1 MIEDHV
7 VYETFSSFSTLSI
20 FIDIVG
26 YHMHRD
32 VCTVVVLLVIAGC
45 ILSGCLSPEESSPG
59 ESPRLQLLTEEFPPY
74 NFVGPEGTI
83 TGSSSDVVREIVA
96 RLGEDAEIELVAW
109 GDGYNRTLTTPDT
122 ALYSTARTT
131 ERENLF
137 RWVGPIGSY
146 DMTFYARNDSGISLS
161 SLEEAK
167 KAGTIAVVRDDARHQ
182 YLVARNVSMIA
193 LYPDDE
199 SCVRALISGE
209 CQLWLGSAVTASG
222 TIAQA
227 GYRPEDV
234 RPLYQVQTSELYI
247 AFNNQ
252 TSPEIVAAW
261 QDALDAMKK
270 DGTYRAILA
279 RYGLAG
285 PSAAGAPAVSGAP
298 GISIGDAPTVL
309 MALADSR
316 LSGIATSLEVLAMT
330 SDAKSGDWEQIRPL
344 LIVLEQRSIPARFWY
359 SLPDGSYYT
368 TVDNLTTANLASRP
382 YFPGVLAGNTS
393 LGYVVVS
400 HSTGRTTGIIA
411 VPIFDEKN
419 TVTGVLGASVYLDS
433 LSADLSRDLPLPGT
447 MYFVALDRD
456 GLTALHSRI
465 EQIGRQS
472 TVQGTPGEIEAVR
485 AIMATEEGRVT
496 FTSEGVQQTVIFRT
510 SPLTGWKY
518 GIGVEG

>member
-1 MIEDHV
+1 
-7 VYETFSSFSTLSI
+7 
-20 FIDIVG
+20 
-26 YHMHRD
+26 MHRD
-32 VCTVVVLLVIAGC
+32 FCIVVAFLVLAGC

-74 NFVGPEGTI
+74 NFAGPDGTI
-83 TGSSSDVVREIVA
+83 TGSSTDVVREIAA
-96 RLGEDAEIELVAW
+96 RLGADAGIDLGAW
-109 GDGYNRTLTTPDT
+109 ADGYNRTLATPDT

-146 DMTFYARNDSGISLS
+146 DMTFFARNDSGISLS

-182 YLVARNVSMIA
+182 YLVARNVSNLA

-199 SCVRALISGE
+199 SCVRALMPGE
-209 CQLWLGSAVTASG
+209 CQLWLGSAVTASR
-222 TIAQA
+222 TIALA
-227 GYRPEDV
+227 GYRPDDV
-234 RPLYQVQTSELYI
+234 RPLYTVQTSELYI

-252 TSPEIVAAW
+252 TSVETVAAW
-261 QDALDAMKK
+261 QNALDAMKR
-270 DGTYRAILA
+270 DGTYQAILEQ
-279 RYGLAG
+279 YGLAV
-285 PSAAGAPAVSGAP
+285 PSGAGIHGDSGAP
-298 GISIGDAPTVL
+298 GISREDTPTVF
-309 MALADSR
+309 MALGDSR

-330 SDAKSGDWEQIRPL
+330 SEAKSGDWERIRPL
-344 LIVLEQRSIPARFWY
+344 LAGLEERSPPARFWY
-359 SLPDGSYYT
+359 ALPDGSYYT
-368 TVDNLTTANLASRP
+368 TVDNLTTGNLASRS

-393 LGYVVVS
+393 LGSIVVS
-400 HSTGRTTGIIA
+400 LSTGRTTGIVA
-411 VPIFDEKN
+411 VPIFGEEN

-447 MYFVALDRD
+447 TYFIAFDSD
-456 GLTALHSRI
+456 GFTALHSRI
-465 EQIGRQS
+465 EQIGRQA

-485 AIMATEEGRVT
+485 TIMATEEGQVT
-496 FTSEGVQQTVIFRT
+496 FTSGGVQQTITFRT